1 MPKVLSRSVTRSRS
15 QQQGYVLMILGIICL
30 IAAWLAKYN
39 PYTYPIGVL
48 LLGIG
53 LLIAAFFNPARLII
67 AASLVTAI
75 GIAVFLTFKHLIP
88 GGQVLAAYILA
99 IGIGLL
105 AIAFAARRGYVGKG
119 AMMPA
124 IIVIIVGIIEALL
137 AAGLTPANFV
147 PFMLSLWLPGAGL
160 LILGITY
167 LLASRR

>member
-1 MPKVLSRSVTRSRS
+1 MPKVPAISATRTRS
-15 QQQGYVLMILGIICL
+15 QQQAYVLMILGIVCL

-67 AASLVTAI
+67 AASLVTTV
-75 GIAVFLTFKHLIP
+75 GIAVFLAFKHLIP
-88 GGQVLAAYILA
+88 GSQVLATYILA
-99 IGIGLL
+99 TGIGLL
-105 AIAFAARRGYVGKG
+105 VIAFAARRGYVGKG
-119 AMMPA
+119 AVMPA

-137 AAGLTPANFV
+137 AAGLTPTNFV

-160 LILGITY
+160 LVLGIAY
-167 LLASRR
+167 LLVSRR